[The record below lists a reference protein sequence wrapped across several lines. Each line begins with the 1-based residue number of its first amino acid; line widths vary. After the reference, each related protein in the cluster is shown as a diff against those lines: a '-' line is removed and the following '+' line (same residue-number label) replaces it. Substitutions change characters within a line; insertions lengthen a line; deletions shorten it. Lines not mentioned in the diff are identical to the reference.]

1 MMNLPADY
9 EVIASKLEE
18 VANDPASSRE
28 RMAEF
33 LRLAAGLLRD
43 VAAVLPAAGIDYE
56 LEKIKP
62 EGSA

>member
-1 MMNLPADY
+1 
-9 EVIASKLEE
+9 
-18 VANDPASSRE
+18 
-28 RMAEF
+28 MAEF

-56 LEKIKP
+56 LDKIKP